1 MIGVGFWPSFAPYK
15 KDLATYSRCDGPGYC
30 VLPQDIKS
38 CTAKILSQYQ
48 LVTLVGVQQVS
59 TSKAIL
65 LPLPLGLLEVV
76 TSCGMGVGL
85 LPTPTCP
92 LPEVLCVSTL

>member
-1 MIGVGFWPSFAPYK
+1 VTGVGFEPSFAPYK

-30 VLPQDIKS
+30 VLPQDRVS
-38 CTAKILSQYQ
+38 CTPKILSQYQ

-59 TSKAIL
+59 MSKAIR

-76 TSCGMGVGL
+76 PRCCMGVGL
-85 LPTPTCP
+85 LSTPYP
-92 LPEVLCVSTL
+92 LPRGLM

>member
-1 MIGVGFWPSFAPYK
+1 MTGLGFQPSFAPYK
-15 KDLATYSRCDGPGYC
+15 KDLATYFRCDGPGYC
-30 VLPQDIKS
+30 VLPQDAQS
-38 CTAKILSQYQ
+38 CPPNKPTQYQ
-48 LVTLVGVQQVS
+48 LVILVGVQQVS
-59 TSKAIL
+59 MSKAIL
-65 LPLPLGLLEVV
+65 LPLPLRLLEVV